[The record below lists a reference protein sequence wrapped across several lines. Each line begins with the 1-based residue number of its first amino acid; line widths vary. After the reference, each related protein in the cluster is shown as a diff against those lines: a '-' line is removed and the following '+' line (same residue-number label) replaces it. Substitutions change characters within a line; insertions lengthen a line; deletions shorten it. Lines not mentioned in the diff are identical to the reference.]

1 MATISICMIVKNEE
15 AVLSRCLESLK
26 GLAEEIVIVDTGSI
40 DNTKKIASAYTQKI
54 YDFEWIED
62 FSAARNFAFSKCTQ
76 QYIYTADA
84 DEMLNEENRKSI
96 N

>member
-40 DNTKKIASAYTQKI
+40 DNTKKNCFCLY
-54 YDFEWIED
+54 
-62 FSAARNFAFSKCTQ
+62 SKN
-76 QYIYTADA
+76 I
-84 DEMLNEENRKSI
+84 
-96 N
+96 